1 MSQLQLS
8 SSKVLVKRKGD
19 TITIVVMTGQYI
31 LIPTLTVIALTW
43 SAYPHDTSPRQLS
56 DSLPKTISTKDRYLS
71 TSLVNTTKCWDG
83 DVSPRG
89 CGGCV
94 DVLLYPLSQLKPRR
108 LGTLLKNGVGLEE
121 EFLSTIIYEIFWVSM
136 FISFRGCIVWSPFQQ
151 DRGEW
156 LTLHLPN
163 KAL

>member
-71 TSLVNTTKCWDG
+71 TSLVNTAKC
-83 DVSPRG
+83 
-89 CGGCV
+89 
-94 DVLLYPLSQLKPRR
+94 
-108 LGTLLKNGVGLEE
+108 
-121 EFLSTIIYEIFWVSM
+121 
-136 FISFRGCIVWSPFQQ
+136 
-151 DRGEW
+151 
-156 LTLHLPN
+156 
-163 KAL
+163 